1 MEEKQNEDSKRII
14 KNLSFNPD
22 TGRFIL
28 IDNQNNSFLCDMY
41 GRQKFLFKSKITGMY
56 NRYNPRN
63 KLKPLLINNLKENKK
78 IVSPIKLTE
87 EPIPSKHQNFN
98 TISVQKSINYHP
110 FRKRFEDKYGL
121 PKSLVP
127 PFFNEK
133 NRDLKEKNKKEL
145 IDHLNLYFSNEVCK
159 NNISMNIETK
169 KIGLS
174 YLTGDLN
181 EYKMYNEDNKKILK
195 IIDDTID
202 TYKEQYKNKL
212 NILYK
217 NPIVKAIINFKKFLL
232 SNKDIKVINGHKLNE
247 PSEEIKDKHKLVNN
261 NIKRYFD
268 DIKEINIKHDK
279 LIESYKLLKYKDI
292 EEKYNHEDNDESE
305 IYNETLT
312 QGNQIIV
319 GPDKLNNICKSK
331 DFTIGRLLEMDFG
344 FTEEDHKNKLNRIK
358 RLGNS
363 AFRNKNTNKINK
375 SKRMKLFSGLRP
387 NKNSNTILNNS
398 KKAEEEHQNSSKVE
412 ITYKETVETLSN
424 KNHNLNDLYNY
435 NNNNNNNNNKTL
447 EQKIKDNELS
457 FISEVSE
464 RESNIQK
471 KRKFRIK
478 SVKSQ
483 RLKTELENK
492 LLDGFQESED
502 FKLNKD
508 NNNEINKKEHKIKTI
523 LDNYKNDMNL
533 LKKSNPRAYERQKK
547 EEEHDYLLLKKK
559 MELNALLEKNKKK
572 NKNKINEEINE

>member
-1 MEEKQNEDSKRII
+1 MEKKQNENSKRII

-22 TGRFIL
+22 NGQFFL
-28 IDNQNNSFLCDMY
+28 IDNQNNSFLCDMF
-41 GRQKFLFKSKITGMY
+41 GRQKYLFKSKLTGMY
-56 NRYNPRN
+56 NRYNTRN
-63 KLKPLLINNLKENKK
+63 KLKPLLIRNFKENKELL
-78 IVSPIKLTE
+78 SPIKLTE
-87 EPIPSKHQNFN
+87 QPIYSKNKNFN

-121 PKSLVP
+121 PKPLAP

-133 NRDLKEKNKKEL
+133 NGDLKEKNKKEL
-145 IDHLNLYFSNEVCK
+145 IEHLNKYFSNEVCK
-159 NNISMNIETK
+159 NDISMNNEPK

-181 EYKMYNEDNKKILK
+181 EYKAYNEDNKIILK
-195 IIDDTID
+195 IIDDTIE
-202 TYKEQYKNKL
+202 TYREQYKNKL
-212 NILYK
+212 DILYK

-232 SNKDIKVINGHKLNE
+232 LNRDIKTINGYKLNE
-247 PSEEIKDKHKLVNN
+247 PCEEIKEKNTLVND
-261 NIKRYFD
+261 NIKMHFD
-268 DIKEINIKHDK
+268 KIKEINIKHDK

-292 EEKYNHEDNDESE
+292 EEKYNNEENDENE

-319 GPDKLNNICKSK
+319 GPDKLNNLCKSK

-363 AFRNKNTNKINK
+363 AFRNKNNNKINK
-375 SKRMKLFSGLRP
+375 SKRMKLFSGLRS
-387 NKNSNTILNNS
+387 NKSNLLNNS
-398 KKAEEEHQNSSKVE
+398 KKAEEEHLNSSKVE

-424 KNHNLNDLYNY
+424 KNHNLSDLYNY
-435 NNNNNNNNNKTL
+435 NSNNNNNNKTL

-464 RESNIQK
+464 RESNVKK
-471 KRKFRIK
+471 KRIFRIK

-483 RLKTELENK
+483 RVKTELENK
-492 LLDGFQESED
+492 LLEGFQQTED
-502 FKLNKD
+502 FKLKED
-508 NNNEINKKEHKIKTI
+508 NNNDINKKEFKLKSN
-523 LDNYKNDMNL
+523 LDNYKNDLNIF
-533 LKKSNPRAYERQKK
+533 KKVNPQAYERQKK
-547 EEEHDYLLLKKK
+547 EEEHDYLLLKKRL
-559 MELNALLEKNKKK
+559 ELLALLEKTKRK
-572 NKNKINEEINE
+572 NKNKINEKVNK

>member
-1 MEEKQNEDSKRII
+1 
-14 KNLSFNPD
+14 
-22 TGRFIL
+22 
-28 IDNQNNSFLCDMY
+28 
-41 GRQKFLFKSKITGMY
+41 
-56 NRYNPRN
+56 
-63 KLKPLLINNLKENKK
+63 
-78 IVSPIKLTE
+78 
-87 EPIPSKHQNFN
+87 
-98 TISVQKSINYHP
+98 
-110 FRKRFEDKYGL
+110 
-121 PKSLVP
+121 
-127 PFFNEK
+127 
-133 NRDLKEKNKKEL
+133 
-145 IDHLNLYFSNEVCK
+145 
-159 NNISMNIETK
+159 
-169 KIGLS
+169 
-174 YLTGDLN
+174 
-181 EYKMYNEDNKKILK
+181 
-195 IIDDTID
+195 
-202 TYKEQYKNKL
+202 
-212 NILYK
+212 
-217 NPIVKAIINFKKFLL
+217 
-232 SNKDIKVINGHKLNE
+232 
-247 PSEEIKDKHKLVNN
+247 
-261 NIKRYFD
+261 
-268 DIKEINIKHDK
+268 
-279 LIESYKLLKYKDI
+279 
-292 EEKYNHEDNDESE
+292 
-305 IYNETLT
+305 
-312 QGNQIIV
+312 
-319 GPDKLNNICKSK
+319 
-331 DFTIGRLLEMDFG
+331 
-344 FTEEDHKNKLNRIK
+344 
-358 RLGNS
+358 
-363 AFRNKNTNKINK
+363 
-375 SKRMKLFSGLRP
+375 MKLFSGLRP

-398 KKAEEEHQNSSKVE
+398 KKAEDEHQNSSKVE

-572 NKNKINEEINE
+572 NKNKTNEEINE